1 MTESLGEKGYG
12 LLAYGLGERPSQGLM
27 FVVSAP
33 SGAGKTS
40 LCTKLMERVPGLT
53 RSISFTTR
61 PLRSVEKDG
70 LDYHFITPEE
80 FRERTGRGEMAE
92 WAEVH
97 GALYGTGL
105 STLEKDRSKGKD
117 VLLAIDTQGAQR
129 IRERF
134 GQEVVTIFILPP
146 SMETLERRLREREAD
161 PEEEIRRRLAEAER
175 EIIQWS
181 HYDYVVV
188 NDDFDEALEKLQAII
203 LAERCRTS
211 RVRGGEMQ

>member
-1 MTESLGEKGYG
+1 MAESSGEKRGE
-12 LLAYGLGERPSQGLM
+12 LRAVGLGERPSQGLM

-40 LCTKLMERVPGLT
+40 LCTKLMERVAGLT

-80 FRERTGRGEMAE
+80 FRERIRRGEMAE

-105 STLEKDRSKGKD
+105 SALEKERSEGQD

-129 IRERF
+129 VKERF
-134 GQEVVTIFILPP
+134 GQEVVTIFLFPP
-146 SMETLERRLREREAD
+146 SLEILEQRLREREAD
-161 PEEEIRRRLAEAER
+161 PEGEIRRRMAEAER
-175 EIIQWS
+175 EMRQWS

-211 RVRGGEMQ
+211 RFKRGETK